1 METDLG
7 EQIVRWTARLAVAAY
22 LCRLTADLWSGRLFW
37 PASTAGI
44 QSVAPMANRAQHFC
58 GGSDGVV
65 RWIWTAGS
73 LVYLLH
79 VAAAFHF
86 VHDWSHAAAWAQT
99 AQQTAAVTGWYWGG
113 GLWINYAFTLWWPL
127 DVAWTWRRGLH
138 RLPRWYVA
146 GLHAVVG
153 FLMFNATV
161 VFGPAWW
168 RWAAGVIAAWA
179 AVVAV
184 ARRRPGRFT

>member
-22 LCRLTADLWSGRLFW
+22 ALRLTADVWSSRLLR
-37 PASTAGI
+37 PAPAADI
-44 QSVAPMANRAQHFC
+44 RNVAPMAGEAQHFR
-58 GGSDGVV
+58 GGVDSVLLWV
-65 RWIWTAGS
+65 WTAGC
-73 LVYLLH
+73 LIYLLH

-86 VHDWSHAAAWAQT
+86 VHDWSHEAAWRQT
-99 AQQTAAVTGWYWGG
+99 AQQTAEVTGWHWGG

-138 RLPRWYVA
+138 RLPRWYV
-146 GLHAVVG
+146 LTRHAVVG

-168 RWAAGVIAAWA
+168 RWAAGVLAAA
-179 AVVAV
+179 IGLVAV
-184 ARRRPGRFT
+184 ARRRMRFT